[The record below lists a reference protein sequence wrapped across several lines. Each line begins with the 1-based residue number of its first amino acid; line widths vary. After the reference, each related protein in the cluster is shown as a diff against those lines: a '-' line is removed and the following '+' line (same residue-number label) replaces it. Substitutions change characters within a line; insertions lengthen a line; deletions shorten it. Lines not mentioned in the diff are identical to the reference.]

1 MWENKYKLVQEA
13 NNLANN
19 LHQEL
24 ERNGELIEE
33 MEKISFDIWIELLG
47 IEARINKTLTRALK
61 RCARR
66 AQALEITNY
75 DDSSYHQ
82 AA

>member
-19 LHQEL
+19 LYQKL
-24 ERNGELIEE
+24 EKN
-33 MEKISFDIWIELLG
+33 SELLG
-47 IEARINKTLTRALK
+47 IEARINKILTKALA
-61 RCARR
+61 RCERR
-66 AQALEITNY
+66 QKMLELANY
-75 DDSSYHQ
+75 DDNSYHQ

>member
-47 IEARINKTLTRALK
+47 IEARINKTLTRA
-61 RCARR
+61 
-66 AQALEITNY
+66 
-75 DDSSYHQ
+75 
-82 AA
+82 

>member
-19 LHQEL
+19 LYGYL
-24 ERNGELIEE
+24 EKNGELVEE
-33 MEKISFDIWIELLG
+33 WESVSFDIWIELLG
-47 IEARINKTLTRALK
+47 VEARINKILTKALA

-66 AQALEITNY
+66 QKVLELANY

>member
-19 LHQEL
+19 LYQEL
-24 ERNGELIEE
+24 EKNSELVEE
-33 MEKISFDIWIELLG
+33 MASVSFDIWIELLG
-47 IEARINKTLTRALK
+47 IEARINKILTKALA
-61 RCARR
+61 RCERR
-66 AQALEITNY
+66 QKALELANY

>member
-24 ERNGELIEE
+24 EKNGELIEE

>member
-19 LHQEL
+19 LYQEL
-24 ERNGELIEE
+24 EKNSELVEQ
-33 MEKISFDIWIELLG
+33 MEGVNFDAWIELLG
-47 IEARINKTLTRALK
+47 IGARINKILAKALV

>member
-19 LHQEL
+19 LYQEL
-24 ERNGELIEE
+24 EKNSTLVEE
-33 MEKISFDIWIELLG
+33 MATVSFDIWIELLK
-47 IEARINKTLTRALK
+47 IEARINKILTKALA
-61 RCARR
+61 RCERR
-66 AQALEITNY
+66 QKALELANY
-75 DDSSYHQ
+75 DDSSYNQ

>member
-1 MWENKYKLVQEA
+1 MWENKYKLVQQA

-19 LHQEL
+19 LYEKL
-24 ERNGELIEE
+24 EKNGELVEE
-33 MEKISFDIWIELLG
+33 WERVSFDIWIELLG
-47 IEARINKTLTRALK
+47 IEARINKILTKALA
-61 RCARR
+61 RCERR
-66 AQALEITNY
+66 QKALELANY

>member
-47 IEARINKTLTRALK
+47 IEERINKTLTRALK